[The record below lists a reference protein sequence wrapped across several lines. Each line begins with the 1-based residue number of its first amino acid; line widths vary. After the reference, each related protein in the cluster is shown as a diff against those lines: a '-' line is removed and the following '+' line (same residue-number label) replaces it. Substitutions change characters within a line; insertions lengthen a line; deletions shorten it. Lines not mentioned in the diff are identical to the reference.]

1 MIQSMNI
8 AFPVPQFDA
17 ELIAR
22 YDCRGPRYTSYPT
35 ALQFQPD
42 FDQAALENAI
52 ATSNGEPVPSPLSLY
67 VHVPFCRS
75 PCFYCGCS
83 RIITRDVT
91 RADAFLQAVAHEAA
105 LIGPRFDP
113 DRRVHQLHLG
123 GGTPNFLDL
132 PRMTQLFETLR
143 QHFAFAP
150 VAQREFG
157 IEIDPRFTDADYIR
171 ALGKLGFNRLSAGI
185 QDFDPEVQRAV
196 NREQSIAQT
205 TMALQTA
212 REAGFQSIS
221 VDLIYGLPRQSLEGF
236 GKTLDEIVQLSPD
249 RVAVYGYAHLPTLF
263 KAQGHIHAAE
273 LPPPAE
279 RLALLGLAMTK
290 LTGAGY
296 LYIGMDHF
304 AKPDDSLVQA
314 QSDGKLQRNFQGYS
328 TLADCDIV
336 GLGPSAISRIS
347 DSYSQNVR
355 DIGGYY
361 ADLHAGRLPV
371 ARGISL
377 NEDDVIRR
385 DVISSLMCHGELD
398 LLTLSERHEIDAP
411 RYFANEL
418 SRLDALAEDGLVT
431 INARYI
437 QVQPRGR
444 LLLRNIAMC
453 FDNYLDHRD
462 GATPTWFSRTI

>member
-1 MIQSMNI
+1 MNTV
-8 AFPVPQFDA
+8 FPAPQFDA

-22 YDCRGPRYTSYPT
+22 YDRRGPRYTSYPT
-35 ALQFQPD
+35 ALQFHPD
-42 FDQAALENAI
+42 FDQEALESAI
-52 ATSNGEPVPSPLSLY
+52 AVSNGEPVPSPLSLF
-67 VHVPFCRS
+67 VHVPFRRS

-91 RADAFLQAVAHEAA
+91 RASAFLRALAHEAA

-113 DRRVHQLHLG
+113 DRRLRQLHLG

-132 PRMTQLFETLR
+132 PRMTRLFETLR

-171 ALGKLGFNRLSAGI
+171 GLGKLGFNRLRAGI
-185 QDFDPEVQRAV
+185 QDFDPDVQRAV

-221 VDLIYGLPRQSLEGF
+221 VDLIYGLPRQTLEGF
-236 GKTLDEIVQLSPD
+236 GKTLDDVVKLSPD
-249 RVAVYGYAHLPTLF
+249 RVAVHRYAHLPTLF
-263 KAQGHIHAAE
+263 KAQGQIDAAD
-273 LPPPAE
+273 LPSPTK

-296 LYIGMDHF
+296 LHIGMDHF
-304 AKPDDSLVQA
+304 AKPDDSFVHA
-314 QSDGKLQRNFQGYS
+314 QRDGQLQRNFQGYS

-336 GLGPSAISRIS
+336 GLGPSAISRIG
-347 DSYSQNVR
+347 DSYSQNIR
-355 DIGGYY
+355 DMDGYF
-361 ADLHAGRLPV
+361 AALNAGRLPV
-371 ARGISL
+371 ARGMVL
-377 NEDDVIRR
+377 NEDDIIRR
-385 DVISSLMCHGELD
+385 DVISRLMCHGELD
-398 LLTLSERHEIDAP
+398 LLSIGERHNIDAH
-411 RYFANEL
+411 RYFAREL
-418 SRLDALAEDGLVT
+418 DRLATLAADGLVT
-431 INARYI
+431 IDSRYI
-437 QVQPRGR
+437 TVRPRGR

-453 FDNYLDHRD
+453 FDNYLDHCD
-462 GATPTWFSRTI
+462 AATPIGISRTI

>member
-1 MIQSMNI
+1 MNT
-8 AFPVPQFDA
+8 AFPLPQFDA

-22 YDCRGPRYTSYPT
+22 YDCQGPRYTSYPT
-35 ALQFQPD
+35 ALQFHAD
-42 FDQAALENAI
+42 FDQTALENAI
-52 ATSNGEPVPSPLSLY
+52 AASNGEPVPSPLSLY

-83 RIITRDVT
+83 RIITRDAT
-91 RADAFLQAVAHEAA
+91 RADAFLHALEHEAA

-132 PRMTQLFETLR
+132 PRMTRLFETLR
-143 QHFAFAP
+143 QNFTFAP

-171 ALGKLGFNRLSAGI
+171 GLGKLGFNRLSAGI
-185 QDFDPEVQRAV
+185 QDFDPEVQRAI

-205 TMALQTA
+205 TMALETA

-221 VDLIYGLPRQSLEGF
+221 VDLIYGLPRQSQQGF
-236 GKTLDEIVQLSPD
+236 GKTLDEIVKLSPD
-249 RVAVYGYAHLPTLF
+249 RVAVYGYAHLPKLF
-263 KAQGHIHAAE
+263 KAQGQIHATD
-273 LPPPAE
+273 LPSAAE

-290 LTGAGY
+290 LTSAGY

-314 QSDGKLQRNFQGYS
+314 QRDGKLQRNFQGYS

-336 GLGPSAISRIS
+336 GLGPTAISRIG
-347 DSYSQNVR
+347 DSYSQNIR
-355 DIGGYY
+355 DLDSYY
-361 ADLHAGRLPV
+361 TAVNAGRLPV

-377 NEDDVIRR
+377 NEDDIIRR

-398 LLTLSERHEIDAP
+398 FLTIDERHDIDT
-411 RYFANEL
+411 RHYFAAEL
-418 SRLDALAEDGLVT
+418 TRLQALADDGLIALDA
-431 INARYI
+431 RHI

-444 LLLRNIAMC
+444 LLMRNIAMC
-453 FDNYLDHRD
+453 FDSYLHGRD
-462 GATPTWFSRTI
+462 PASPAGFSRTI